1 MLGSYRISGEI
12 VAMGVGCRFC
22 VVLGGLLAASA
33 LHATEV
39 AVCTDR
45 GRAVIELADDAAPL
59 HVANFL
65 SYVDSGFYSGTVF
78 HRAISGFVV
87 QGGGVDRQ
95 LRPRATREPVDN
107 ESRDGISNTRGT
119 VAAAR
124 SDDPDAAT
132 AQFFVNL
139 ADNSQLDAGRDLGFT
154 VFGRVKEGLA
164 VFDEVSRLPTE
175 AAGPFRA
182 DVPMPLVAI
191 KSIARLD
198 EAALAAFPVE
208 GREAA
213 LKAAIATASDDPAE
227 GLRLVG
233 HYRAICGADD
243 PEISLNEARMALAT
257 GERRHAVFALEEL
270 NVITD
275 PAHPSREAAAVL
287 YREALQVVDGCPPSM
302 SPTLPDATTATME
315 EMVAG
320 QARVRE
326 FMAGAE
332 AYLTC
337 LATVIDDDA
346 RGAEER
352 NTAVSEHNRTVSAME
367 EMAAAFN
374 EKIRIFNARR

>member
-1 MLGSYRISGEI
+1 MFL
-12 VAMGVGCRFC
+12 GCRSC
-22 VVLGGLLAASA
+22 IVIGGLLAAGA

-65 SYVDSGFYSGTVF
+65 SYVDSGFYTGLVF

-95 LRPRATREPVDN
+95 LRPRATREPVRN

-154 VFGRVKEGLA
+154 VFGRVTEGIEI
-164 VFDEVSRLPTE
+164 FDEISRLPTE
-175 AAGPFRA
+175 GAGPFRA

-191 KSIARLD
+191 KSIARVD
-198 EAALAAFPVE
+198 EAALALLPLD
-208 GREAA
+208 GGEAA
-213 LKAAIATASDDPAE
+213 LKASIVAADDDPAE
-227 GLRLVG
+227 GLRLIG

-243 PEISLNEARMALAT
+243 PEISLSEARMSLET
-257 GERRHAVFALEEL
+257 GDRRHALFALEEL
-270 NVITD
+270 NATTD
-275 PAHPSREAAAVL
+275 PTHPGRAAADAL
-287 YREALQVVDGCPPSM
+287 YREALQVVDGCAPPM
-302 SPTLPDATTATME
+302 SPTLPDATTATMDDMLE
-315 EMVAG
+315 G
-320 QARVRE
+320 QAQVRV
-326 FMAGAE
+326 FVAAAE
-332 AYLTC
+332 SYLTC
-337 LATVIDDDA
+337 LASVIDDGA
-346 RGAEER
+346 RSAEDR

-367 EMAAAFN
+367 EIAAAFN
-374 EKIRIFNARR
+374 EKIRVFKARG

>member
-1 MLGSYRISGEI
+1 MIL
-12 VAMGVGCRFC
+12 ACRSC
-22 VVLGGLLAASA
+22 IAIGGLLAVGA

-65 SYVDSGFYSGTVF
+65 SYVDSGFYTGTVF

-95 LRPRATREPVDN
+95 LRPRATREPVPN
-107 ESRDGISNTRGT
+107 ESRDGVSNTRGT

-132 AQFFVNL
+132 SQFFVNL

-154 VFGRVKEGLA
+154 VFGRVKEGIEI
-164 VFDEVSRLPTE
+164 FDEISRLPTE
-175 AAGPFRA
+175 GAGPFRA

-198 EAALAAFPVE
+198 EAALAAFPAD

-213 LKAAIATASDDPAE
+213 LKTAIMAAADDAAE
-227 GLRLVG
+227 GLRLIA
-233 HYRAICGADD
+233 HYRAICGPDD
-243 PEISLNEARMALAT
+243 PEISLSEARMSLET
-257 GERRHAVFALEEL
+257 GDRRHALFALEEL
-270 NVITD
+270 DATTD
-275 PAHPSREAAAVL
+275 AAHPSRELAAEL
-287 YREALQVVDGCPPSM
+287 YREALQVVDGCAPPM
-302 SPTLPDATTATME
+302 SPTLPDATTATMD

-320 QARVRE
+320 QARVRDYIAASE
-326 FMAGAE
+326 T
-332 AYLTC
+332 YLTC
-337 LATVIDDDA
+337 LANVIDDGA
-346 RGAEER
+346 RDAEER
-352 NTAVSEHNRTVSAME
+352 NVAVSEHNRTVSAME
-367 EMAAAFN
+367 EIAAAFN
-374 EKIRIFNARR
+374 EKIRIFKARG